1 MDRTMTA
8 DTLSDRLIPAWA
20 ADQKAG
26 FRKAPITFAHR
37 LAETGLFEDDALAA
51 LLDRYP
57 AELYDINLF
66 DYDDEGQVT
75 MRTGVRGRL
84 PGEKV
89 LEGIKDGRVWVQLRR
104 VEQHY
109 EALIPVI
116 HGAFREIAR
125 EAPGFRPVQLNGQ
138 LILSAP
144 QAKVPFHADAPGV
157 CLFHMRGR
165 KRIWIYPV
173 DEAHMPQTGM
183 EDIMLKQQT
192 EDLPYRRDMDAAAQ
206 VFDLEPGIA
215 VTWPLHAPHRI
226 ENQAGFN
233 VSLSVDYQTWG
244 TRITNGAHYA
254 NGIFRRKGLPVA
266 AMSRTPLPARAG
278 LWAASLALKRAGL
291 VEDKIANLDR
301 SFELDGVKT

>member
-1 MDRTMTA
+1 MT
-8 DTLSDRLIPAWA
+8 TTGPDRLIPAWSA
-20 ADQKAG
+20 EQKRD

-37 LAETGLFEDDALAA
+37 LAQTGLFEDAPLAE

-57 AELYDINLF
+57 ADLYDINLF
-66 DYDDEGQVT
+66 DYDEEGQAT

-89 LEGIKDGRVWVQLRR
+89 LEGIKEGRVWVQLRR

-109 EALIPVI
+109 EALAPVI
-116 HGAFREIAR
+116 HAAFREISR
-125 EAPGFRPVQLNGQ
+125 EAQGFRPVQLNGQ

-157 CLFHMRGR
+157 CLFHLRGR

-173 DEAHMPQTGM
+173 DEVHMPQTGM

-192 EDLPYRRDMDAAAQ
+192 EDLPYHRGMDAAAQ
-206 VFDLEPGIA
+206 VFDLAPGMA
-215 VTWPLHAPHRI
+215 ATWPLHAPHRS
-226 ENQAGFN
+226 ENQEGFN

-254 NGIFRRKGLPVA
+254 NGIFRRKGVPVA
-266 AMSRTPLPARAG
+266 AMARTPMPARTA